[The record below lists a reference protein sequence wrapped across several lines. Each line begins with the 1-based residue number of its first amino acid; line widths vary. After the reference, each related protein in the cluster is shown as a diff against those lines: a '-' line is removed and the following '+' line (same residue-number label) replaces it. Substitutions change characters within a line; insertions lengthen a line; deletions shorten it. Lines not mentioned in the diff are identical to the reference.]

1 MKKKRILNEEVTR
14 RLMKMANLD
23 TFAEDFLAESEEL
36 EEEDD
41 RLGGSKH
48 KTDIGLEEVEKV
60 KGDHADHKLKNAP
73 KSKRNH
79 LEEMMPP
86 EDEMGGDPMDDSP
99 APPMDDPMDD
109 PMGDMGMDDDGA
121 PTVENLIDAIVMTIE
136 AEAPGYLDVQSD
148 EPMEGPPTDD
158 VPMDIPQDEPPMDD
172 EMPPEMEEAGPRYK
186 GATKEVPMESKKAVD
201 NKINEVAA
209 YIASQVTNRLKNKK
223 NRK

>member
-23 TFAEDFLAESEEL
+23 TFTEDFLAESEEL
-36 EEEDD
+36 EENDLEE
-41 RLGGSKH
+41 GEE
-48 KTDIGLEEVEKV
+48 LEEVEKV
-60 KGDHADHKLKNAP
+60 RGAHADHKLKNTP

-79 LEEMMPP
+79 LEENLPP
-86 EDEMGGDPMDDSP
+86 EDEMGVDPMGDAP

-109 PMGDMGMDDDGA
+109 MDDMDDMGMEDSA
-121 PTVENLIDAIVMTIE
+121 PTVESLIDAIVMTIE

-186 GATKEVPMESKKAVD
+186 GATKEVPMEGRKAVD

-223 NRK
+223 RK